1 MGQWERSELIGE
13 EGWGGWVHEV
23 MGELWVGREV
33 CVMEGDWWGVGRGSS
48 KSVGSNAASCAQS
61 LRGTHAGVIQKS

>member
-1 MGQWERSELIGE
+1 MTRRNGTVGVRSEFIGE
-13 EGWGGWVHEV
+13 EGWGGWVHGE

-33 CVMEGDWWGVGRGSS
+33 FVMRGEWWGVGRGSS

-61 LRGTHAGVIQKS
+61 LRGPMLG